1 VPNNFELKKK
11 TTDLRRALKFCPK
24 ENGLWVHIFLETADF
39 LEVAAFRFGT
49 FAHTNILLYETQI
62 KLWEV
67 VVVIAGLY
75 CISTPMKMCHLVH
88 GLLVL
93 KLSTLMT
100 AICAVGPHQVLL

>member
-1 VPNNFELKKK
+1 MLKNFDLDQNQ
-11 TTDLRRALKFCPK
+11 TDLRRALKFCPK
-24 ENGLWVHIFLETADF
+24 RMVYGSIFSWNQQDF
-39 LEVAAFRFGT
+39 LDVAAFGFET
-49 FAHTNILLYETQI
+49 FVHTNILLYEI
-62 KLWEV
+62 HMKLWLV

-100 AICAVGPHQVLL
+100 AICAAGPLQVLL